1 MKTNKVYSS
10 ITKGLTEAIDY
21 EKGIRI
27 KGVKRHKVTISPL
40 PRYSSLEIKEI
51 RNKLNLSQST
61 FATILGVSIKTIEAW
76 ESGKN
81 IPQGPAQRMLGLLE
95 KDNNLLKKY
104 KIIIS

>member
-1 MKTNKVYSS
+1 MKKNKVYSS
-10 ITKGLTEAIDY
+10 IIKGLNEAIDY
-21 EKGIRI
+21 EKGTHI
-27 KGVKRHKVTISPL
+27 KGIKRRKVTISPL
-40 PRYSSLEIKEI
+40 PHYSSLKIKEI

-61 FATILGVSIKTIEAW
+61 FATILGVSIKTVEAW

-104 KIIIS
+104 KIIVS